1 VWISHGT
8 HLNESWHACEW
19 VTAHIRMSHGTH
31 VNESRHSCESFGWV
45 FARCLSNWCQFLS
58 QFLSHGTHVNE
69 SWHTFEWV
77 MRMSHVIRVHA
88 FLRAASW
95 IGAKT
100 YSCGSVLRHEWDEW
114 VMKESLAHPPK
125 NGVKNGV
132 IALWPNTGVV
142 KFKYYVSQQQNG
154 FNNKIHWYGILPTSI
169 FKFTARL

>member
-1 VWISHGT
+1 MSHGT

-19 VTAHIRMSHGTH
+19 VTSFVWILRVSLCALPLELVSIFESISESWHPREWVMAHIWMSHA
-31 VNESRHSCESFGWV
+31 NESRHSCACM
-45 FARCLSNWCQFLS
+45 FARCLLNWCQ
-58 QFLSHGTHVNE
+58 N
-69 SWHTFEWV
+69 
-77 MRMSHVIRVHA
+77 
-88 FLRAASW
+88 
-95 IGAKT
+95 

-114 VMKESLAHPPK
+114 VMKESLSHPPK

-154 FNNKIHWYGILPTSI
+154 FNNKIHWYGILLTSI